1 MQYEEFLDQPTSFL
15 DDIEKLFTIK
25 NKYQLDFTE
34 QEQQIGQHL
43 LTYAEEM
50 KISELRYN
58 FEKCWEME
66 E

>member
-1 MQYEEFLDQPTSFL
+1 MQYEDFLDQPTSFL

-25 NKYQLDFTE
+25 HKYQLDFTE
-34 QEQQIGQHL
+34 QEKQISQHL

-58 FEKCWEME
+58 FEKCWEIGE
-66 E
+66 

>member
-1 MQYEEFLDQPTSFL
+1 MQYEEFLDQPTTFL
-15 DDIEKLFTIK
+15 DDIEKLFAIK
-25 NKYQLDFTE
+25 HKYSLDFTE
-34 QEQQIGQHL
+34 QEKEIGQHL